1 MADPITTVVVT
12 QAVDILVLLF
22 QKKDMPAEI
31 QESALL
37 LQMWLRRHVHGRTM
51 EALID
56 LEKSPS
62 EDNVADL
69 RKQLAKLI
77 EDEPKLRVELQ
88 EILPNSRDSETIQ
101 NVSSAI
107 RSANVIVEAFSL
119 HRDDKHK

>member
-88 EILPNSRDSETIQ
+88 EYYQTAETPKQ
-101 NVSSAI
+101 
-107 RSANVIVEAFSL
+107 F
-119 HRDDKHK
+119 KM